1 LKLKFLNIDDYDEF
15 YKLNSF
21 SFTVS
26 RDISVPV
33 SEHLKDVLK
42 DDTVIKLGAFENDKM
57 ISSLIIL
64 KTEMNFRNSVIK
76 MGGIGNVCSSSIYRG
91 KGGIKFLMEKTFELL
106 TSENIPVSVLYPFSA
121 AFYRKFGYEIFDE
134 RKEFIVPSGEIK
146 DFELKSDGYEIIEY
160 SNIDE
165 IDEKLIEELNYLTTD
180 KYNFIARN
188 KEHWKREFTLW
199 MPNDVSKKLILF
211 KNEGEVQGYI
221 IYGQKVSDG
230 EGSLTVREFVYKNE
244 EVKKMI
250 FKIFK
255 GLSLQ
260 FDKIILIAPLD
271 FVLWPYVKN
280 YNFVKRKIIETPMI
294 RIVNLIGLNGL
305 RVDGENFSLVI
316 KINDKN
322 CEWNNGVFVIELND
336 GVLYIKKSEENP
348 EIELSI
354 GQLSSV
360 LSGFTNFEELIKM
373 NFIKA
378 NENYSDQDF
387 KKKTTFINQHF

>member
-1 LKLKFLNIDDYDEF
+1 MELKFLTIDDYDEF

-21 SFTVS
+21 AFTVS

-33 SEHLKDVLK
+33 SKHLKDVLK
-42 DDTVIKLGAFENDKM
+42 DDSVIKLGAFENDKM

-64 KTEMNFRNSVIK
+64 KIEMNFRNSVIK
-76 MGGIGNVCSSSIYRG
+76 MGGIGNVCSSSIYRS
-91 KGGIKFLMEKTFELL
+91 KGGVKFLMEKTFELL
-106 TSENIPVSVLYPFSA
+106 NRENIPISVLYPFST

-134 RKEFIVPSGEIK
+134 RKEFIVPPGEIK

-160 SNIDE
+160 SVIDE
-165 IDEKLIEELNYLTTD
+165 IDEKLIEELNSLTGD
-180 KYNFIARN
+180 RYNFIVRN
-188 KEHWKREFTLW
+188 REHWKRELTLW
-199 MPNDVSKKLILF
+199 MPNDVAKKLILF
-211 KNEGEVQGYI
+211 KNEDEVQGYI
-221 IYGQKVSDG
+221 ICGQKVDDG

-244 EVKKMI
+244 EVKRLI
-250 FKIFK
+250 FKMLK
-255 GLSLQ
+255 GLSFQ
-260 FDKIILIAPLD
+260 FSKIVLIVPSD

-280 YNFVKRKIIETPMI
+280 YNFIKRKIVDTPMI
-294 RIVNLIGLNGL
+294 RIVNLLDLNGMK
-305 RVDGENFSLVI
+305 VDGEDFSLVI

-322 CEWNNGVFVIELND
+322 CEWNNGVFVIELKD

-373 NFIKA
+373 NFIKV